1 MSTLDATD
9 LRILSL
15 LWGTLGGG
23 FPCSGGYVIRRL
35 IVKGFVILQA
45 INCNYCCSE
54 VKHRRCERIQT
65 GVLSACAWAKRRT
78 PGTRW
83 STKLSSERA
92 TEQATCL
99 FSVCLCFCRPFRAF
113 FVVALLPG
121 VVTPVCVLSSLR
133 DFLPMPLC
141 WLSSET
147 LWNKCLKVSGI
158 NKPRTAKISNAL
170 NNNSHYKCANSILPD
185 CKSGRTGG
193 MEAECGLILLKIHDI
208 IFIISRGK
216 WRLSVPRCKMLRAV
230 WADSPRCV
238 GSNSTLCCPFL
249 YVEKT
254 SKLCWCCLFLQGCR
268 YFLYFVSEIGLL

>member
-1 MSTLDATD
+1 MSRKRRSPRPQKEPGKGLLLAFSFGSISKVCSV
-9 LRILSL
+9 LPLPSQGRKPPPSL
-15 LWGTLGGG
+15 PLWGRSPSSGG
-23 FPCSGGYVIRRL
+23 FGICRL

-65 GVLSACAWAKRRT
+65 GVLT

-113 FVVALLPG
+113 FVAALLPG

-141 WLSSET
+141 
-147 LWNKCLKVSGI
+147 
-158 NKPRTAKISNAL
+158 
-170 NNNSHYKCANSILPD
+170 
-185 CKSGRTGG
+185 
-193 MEAECGLILLKIHDI
+193 
-208 IFIISRGK
+208 
-216 WRLSVPRCKMLRAV
+216 
-230 WADSPRCV
+230 
-238 GSNSTLCCPFL
+238 
-249 YVEKT
+249 
-254 SKLCWCCLFLQGCR
+254 
-268 YFLYFVSEIGLL
+268 